1 MTVKERLHTA
11 TETMSD
17 EEPQAALR
25 TLAESS
31 GDPVAWMLDHAPL
44 DDEPETEG
52 ERRAVAEAHADR
64 ERGIQPVPIE
74 SGIAEVDRARKDL
87 RRIDPPT
94 RERIL
99 RAIARL
105 AQGAELT
112 GDVKRL
118 QGSHEYR
125 LRVGDWRVRFER
137 NDQQLTVTVV
147 RVLPRGRAYDR

>member
-1 MTVKERLHTA
+1 V
-11 TETMSD
+11 
-17 EEPQAALR
+17 
-25 TLAESS
+25 S
-31 GDPVAWMLDHAPL
+31 GPYWRVVID
-44 DDEPETEG
+44 
-52 ERRAVAEAHADR
+52 
-64 ERGIQPVPIE
+64 
-74 SGIAEVDRARKDL
+74 DRARKDL

-137 NDQQLTVTVV
+137 ENQQLVITIV
-147 RVLPRGRAYDR
+147 RILPRGRAYDR

>member
-1 MTVKERLHTA
+1 
-11 TETMSD
+11 MS
-17 EEPQAALR
+17 EPYWHVVI
-25 TLAESS
+25 
-31 GDPVAWMLDHAPL
+31 D
-44 DDEPETEG
+44 
-52 ERRAVAEAHADR
+52 
-64 ERGIQPVPIE
+64 
-74 SGIAEVDRARKDL
+74 DRARKDL

-94 RERIL
+94 RQRIL

-112 GDVKRL
+112 GDIKRL

-137 NDQQLTVTVV
+137 EDRQLIITIV

>member
-1 MTVKERLHTA
+1 V
-11 TETMSD
+11 S
-17 EEPQAALR
+17 EPYWR
-25 TLAESS
+25 VVV
-31 GDPVAWMLDHAPL
+31 D
-44 DDEPETEG
+44 
-52 ERRAVAEAHADR
+52 
-64 ERGIQPVPIE
+64 
-74 SGIAEVDRARKDL
+74 DRARKDL
-87 RRIDPPT
+87 RRIDQPT

-99 RAIARL
+99 RSIARL

-137 NDQQLTVTVV
+137 DDQRLIITIV